1 MGAHPDDTW
10 CQKIDSDGSPVYVNW
25 LKDKHFLPAVVPYAR
40 IMRYGYNSRW
50 FGEDAIKTKMS
61 DISQTFLFELKHRR
75 KVSPP
80 LRNARIPDYAMLS
93 TLLRCEI
100 SRRTQ
105 AGRLFSSD
113 TVLGVSLF

>member
-10 CQKIDSDGSPVYVNW
+10 CQKIDGDNSPKYVNW
-25 LKDKHFLPAVVPYAR
+25 LKDEPFLPAVVPHAR

-50 FGEDAIKTKMS
+50 FGDNAIKTKMS
-61 DISQTFLFELKHRR
+61 DISQTFLFELKHYR
-75 KVSPP
+75 KASPR
-80 LRNARIPDYAMLS
+80 LRNARMPYYAMLS

-105 AGRLFSSD
+105 AGRLFLSD
-113 TVLGVSLF
+113 TVLGASLF